1 MGTRNLTVV
10 IKDKKI
16 KVAQYGQWDGYL
28 SGACKYIK
36 EFVQNKDNL
45 DFLKAKIDKCE
56 FVTQNKLDNL
66 IKDDNVLIKFPQ
78 FGRDMGCD
86 ILDYIIKTGETEI
99 LLINHYNFAQDSLFC
114 EYAYVIDLDN
124 DILEIYLGFNENKN
138 AEFGLFS
145 DLERNLKE
153 SETYRTVAL
162 FRQYKFSKIPTIKY
176 LETAETKFRKSIL
189 SYSLT

>member
-1 MGTRNLTVV
+1 MSTRNLTVV
-10 IKDKKI
+10 IKNGKI

-28 SGACKYIK
+28 RGACRYIK
-36 EFVQNKDNL
+36 EFVQNDIKINL
-45 DFLKAKIDKCE
+45 LKNKIDKCN
-56 FVTQNKLDNL
+56 FVTEDELYYL
-66 IKDDNVLIKFPQ
+66 SKDDDSPQ

-86 ILDYIIKTGETEI
+86 ILDYIIKTNNTEMP
-99 LLINHYNFAQDSLFC
+99 LVSHYNFAQDSLFC

-124 DILEIYLGFNENKN
+124 DILEIYLGFNKNKN

-153 SETYRTVAL
+153 NETYRTVAL

-176 LETAETKFRKSIL
+176 LETAETKFRKSVL
-189 SYSLT
+189 